1 MGVERSNR
9 ADIQRGIMGSE
20 RPDGPRQRG
29 VLVWLSIVAAVAVV
43 AVVGSIIA
51 VFEVD
56 RDVDARRAEELRRL
70 QFNAERSAAQI
81 GGQLSEPG
89 ASSDLASVR
98 DAPWLRNYWSQ
109 TLTRQP
115 GRLYA
120 AIVDLNSKVVAHTN
134 RFQEGLLVDPPPGA
148 DRVPKQAE
156 LLELTHDVL
165 TMGRRAID
173 MRVPIRLQGPDA
185 KVVGIYH
192 TGLNADWLDEKAA
205 TERANRVRFWSLVI
219 SGMSGLML
227 LSSIAV
233 VRVTQHTAKLE
244 HEIEAANARRVSEMH
259 ELVLGIAHEIRNP
272 LNAIRL
278 NLHTVGQVFRDE
290 AALGD
295 EEIATMLDEMEG
307 EVERLETLMREMLGF
322 VRPGGKTPVAL
333 DVAEEVQRTLTILRT
348 NLEQRRIEVQLDT
361 GNPPCV
367 VTMEGSR
374 LRQVLI
380 NLLKNASEALTDGGL
395 IEISVQ
401 HVRGQVEILISDDGP
416 GIPADDR
423 ERIFVPFFST
433 KPSGTGL
440 GLALA
445 RKFIEEAGGRIT
457 CEDGELRRG
466 CRFRISLPAAVT
478 AILQETVA

>member
-1 MGVERSNR
+1 M
-9 ADIQRGIMGSE
+9 QWGIMGSD
-20 RPDGPRQRG
+20 RPAGPRQRG
-29 VLVWLSIVAAVAVV
+29 VLVWISIVVAVAVV
-43 AVVGSIIA
+43 AIVGSIIA

-89 ASSDLASVR
+89 ASSELAAIR

-120 AIVDLNSKVVAHTN
+120 AVVDLDNNVVAHTN
-134 RFQEGLLVDPPPGA
+134 RYQEGLRFDPPPGA
-148 DRVPKQAE
+148 SAVPTQPE
-156 LLELTHDVL
+156 LLELTHEVL
-165 TMGRRAID
+165 TLGRRALD
-173 MRVPIRLQGPDA
+173 MRVPIRDQGPQA
-185 KVVGIYH
+185 RILGIYH
-192 TGLNADWLDEKAA
+192 TGLNADWLDEKVA
-205 TERANRVRFWSLVI
+205 TERSTRARFWMLVI

-322 VRPGGKTPVAL
+322 VRPGGKQSAAL
-333 DVAEEVQRTLTILRT
+333 DVGEEVQRTLTILRT
-348 NLEQRRIEVQLDT
+348 NLEQRRVEVQIDIS
-361 GNPPCV
+361 NPPCV
-367 VTMEGSR
+367 VTMEGPR

-380 NLLKNASEALTDGGL
+380 NLLKNAIEALADGGM
-395 IEISVQ
+395 IEIGVRN
-401 HVRGQVEILISDDGP
+401 VRGQVEILISDDGP
-416 GIPADDR
+416 GIPPEDR
-423 ERIFVPFFST
+423 ERVFVPFFST

-445 RKFIEEAGGRIT
+445 RKFIDEAGGQIV
-457 CEDGELRRG
+457 CEASGLRGG
-466 CRFRISLPAAVT
+466 CRFRITLPAALT
-478 AILQETVA
+478 AVPLETLA

>member
-1 MGVERSNR
+1 LAG
-9 ADIQRGIMGSE
+9 IQWGIMGSD
-20 RPDGPRQRG
+20 RPEGPRKKRG
-29 VLVWLSIVAAVAVV
+29 ALVWLSIVGATAVV
-43 AVVGSIIA
+43 AIVGSIIA

-81 GGQLSEPG
+81 GGQLSEPN
-89 ASSDLASVR
+89 APHDLATIR

-120 AIVDLNSKVVAHTN
+120 AVVDLDHKIVAHTN
-134 RFQEGLLVDPPPGA
+134 RYQEGLRFEPPPGA
-148 DRVPKQAE
+148 AEVPDQAE
-156 LLELTHDVL
+156 LVELTHDVL
-165 TMGRRAID
+165 TLGRRALD
-173 MRVPIRLQGPDA
+173 MRVPIRKQGPDGG
-185 KVVGIYH
+185 VVGIYH
-192 TGLNADWLDEKAA
+192 TGLNAAWLDEKAA
-205 TERANRVRFWSLVI
+205 AERSNRTRFWALVI
-219 SGMSGLML
+219 SGMSTLVL
-227 LSSIAV
+227 LSSVVV
-233 VRVTQHTAKLE
+233 VRVTQHTTKLE
-244 HEIEAANARRVSEMH
+244 HEIEAANTRRVSEMH

-322 VRPGGKTPVAL
+322 VRPGGRELAAL
-333 DVAEEVQRTLTILRT
+333 DVGEEVQRTLTILRT
-348 NLEQRRIEVQLDT
+348 NLEQRRIEVHLDIAT
-361 GNPPCV
+361 PPCV
-367 VTMEGSR
+367 VTMEGPR

-380 NLLKNASEALTDGGL
+380 NLLKNAIEALTDGGV
-395 IEISVQ
+395 IEIG
-401 HVRGQVEILISDDGP
+401 VRNTRDQVEIVIADDGP
-416 GIPADDR
+416 GIAPEDR
-423 ERIFVPFFST
+423 DRVFVPFFST

-445 RKFIEEAGGRIT
+445 RKFIDEAGGQIV
-457 CEDGELRRG
+457 CADGGLRGG
-466 CRFRISLPAAVT
+466 CCFRISLPAAVT
-478 AILQETVA
+478 AVTQETLA

>member
-1 MGVERSNR
+1 MGRELP
-9 ADIQRGIMGSE
+9 AA
-20 RPDGPRQRG
+20 PRQRG
-29 VLVWLSIVAAVAVV
+29 VLVWISIVLAVAVV

-51 VFEVD
+51 AFEVD
-56 RDVDARRAEELRRL
+56 RDVDARRAEEIRRL

-81 GGQLSEPG
+81 GGQLSEPNG
-89 ASSDLASVR
+89 SHDLASIR
-98 DAPWLRNYWSQ
+98 DAAWLRNYWSQ

-120 AIVDLNSKVVAHTN
+120 AVVDLDNKVVAHTN
-134 RFQEGLLVDPPPGA
+134 RYQEGLLIDLRTKVDSGSVAP
-148 DRVPKQAE
+148 E
-156 LLELTHDVL
+156 LQEVTHEVL
-165 TMGRRAID
+165 TLGRRALD
-173 MRVPIRLQGPDA
+173 MRVPIRDQTPEARVL
-185 KVVGIYH
+185 GIYH
-192 TGLNADWLDEKAA
+192 TGLNADWLDEK
-205 TERANRVRFWSLVI
+205 TDLERANRVRFWTLVI

-244 HEIEAANARRVSEMH
+244 HEIEAAHARRVSEMH

-322 VRPGGKTPVAL
+322 VRPGGKEPAAL
-333 DVAEEVQRTLTILRT
+333 EIVEEVQRTLTILRT
-348 NLEQRRIEVQLDT
+348 NLEQRRIEVHLDSS
-361 GNPPCV
+361 GPACV
-367 VTMEGSR
+367 VKIEAQR

-380 NLLKNASEALTDGGL
+380 NLLKNAIEALADGGM
-395 IEISVQ
+395 IEIGVRN
-401 HVRGQVEILISDDGP
+401 VRGQVEIIIADDGP
-416 GIPADDR
+416 GIAPEDR
-423 ERIFVPFFST
+423 ERVFVPFFST

-445 RKFIEEAGGRIT
+445 RKFIDEAGGTIV
-457 CEDGELRRG
+457 CEDGGLRRG
-466 CRFRISLPAAVT
+466 CRFRISLPAAESAVP
-478 AILQETVA
+478 QETLA